1 MSLKV
6 LQKCIA
12 KIWIKKY
19 HLMKMIIS
27 ILIKVRQNLH
37 YRHFRKIENTYKMII
52 LRLHINVLKIKCYKI
67 IQKNLLPTVFLEN
80 NWIIKSILK
89 LIFWININFRLM
101 KTKWKAFLKTC
112 ETWDKWIKI
121 SHRKKFSYQ
130 AI

>member
-27 ILIKVRQNLH
+27 TLIKVRPNLL
-37 YRHFRKIENTYKMII
+37 YRHFKKIENTYKMII
-52 LRLHINVLKIKCYKI
+52 LKLHINVLKIKCYKI
-67 IQKNLLPTVFLEN
+67 IQKNLLLTVFLEN

-89 LIFWININFRLM
+89 LIFWININFSLM

-112 ETWDKWIKI
+112 EALDKWIKI